1 VRSFG
6 RLKPSVVRITIPSTS
21 NRLGRVIL
29 SPDQVMIALHQ
40 LTAKQSESQRSD
52 LRFHTNHLN
61 SLYQDVQFS
70 VTCRRD
76 GTSTGCFCIFES
88 HRILTTSADF

>member
-1 VRSFG
+1 
-6 RLKPSVVRITIPSTS
+6 
-21 NRLGRVIL
+21 
-29 SPDQVMIALHQ
+29 MIALHQ

-76 GTSTGCFCIFES
+76 GTSTGCFCIFD
-88 HRILTTSADF
+88 LTGFSPRRLIFSMLALRRT